1 MPFGVY
7 FALAAYGVFS
17 WGDAIIKS
25 LGPDMSPFLLG
36 FWTSMISA
44 VPALM
49 TRPKTERLRDLFK
62 ARQPGLLHA
71 RAFLNVLAVMGVVYT
86 FTHIPLA
93 EAYALIFLAPVI
105 STLMAVLFLKEGMSP
120 GRWFGLALGFAGVL
134 LVVRPGFRELD
145 PGHFT
150 ALFVAVVGSVVAI
163 LLRKVSQTEQRIT
176 ILAYALGYSFVM
188 NGLILLALGES
199 IVPSQ
204 TVMMKLLAIG
214 LLSGFGQVMIVK
226 AAQNAP
232 AAWVAPTQY
241 SQIVW
246 AVILGALFFSEFV
259 GPFTLAGLLVMAV
272 AGYFSFPRN
281 GANPGPVG
289 GTALLNPPRRPK
301 R

>member
-7 FALAAYGVFS
+7 FALAAYAVFS
-17 WGDAIIKS
+17 FADAIIKS

-44 VPALM
+44 VPALL
-49 TRPKTERLRDLFK
+49 TRPKTERLRNLFK
-62 ARQPGLLHA
+62 ARQPVLLHV

-86 FTHIPLA
+86 FTHISLA
-93 EAYALIFLAPVI
+93 EAYALIFLAPVF
-105 STLMAVLFLKEGMSP
+105 STLMAVLFLKEGMTP

-145 PGHFT
+145 LGHLT
-150 ALFVAVVGSVVAI
+150 AILVAILGSVVAI

-176 ILAYALGYSFVM
+176 ILAYAFGYSFVM
-188 NGLILLALGES
+188 NGLILLILGEP
-199 IVPSQ
+199 IIAGE
-204 TVMMKLLAIG
+204 TVMLKLLAIG
-214 LLSGFGQVMIVK
+214 LLGGLGHVLIVK

-232 AAWVAPTQY
+232 AAWVAPSQY
-241 SQIVW
+241 SQIFW
-246 AVILGALFFSEFV
+246 AVLLGALFFSEFA
-259 GPFTLAGLLVMAV
+259 GPFTLAGLFVMAV

-281 GANPGPVG
+281 STDRGPVG
-289 GTALLNPPRRPK
+289 GTAFLNPPRRPK